1 MMVIINTLTKRKRF
15 VKGTRPLPSVR
26 SVTPC
31 KNGGGGDNDYESA
44 INARETR
51 CRVRKHSTRSLF
63 ARYTPTNAIR
73 RIHTHTRA
81 CTPLT
86 WHIPGG
92 NVCKCIHVIW
102 SDGDAVS
109 HSYSPT
115 RARTNPPPH
124 SLRASFQDRA
134 LQSVSATRP
143 VGASSF
149 VLPRNR
155 IPVVALATAGQ

>member
-1 MMVIINTLTKRKRF
+1 MHITIHCTCTERKILD
-15 VKGTRPLPSVR
+15 KGTRPLPSSVLRPRLRTAVTVR
-26 SVTPC
+26 GQMRAKLCVEFENTRPGCCSPVIHPPTPF
-31 KNGGGGDNDYESA
+31 DAYTHARA
-44 INARETR
+44 ITHTD
-51 CRVRKHSTRSLF
+51 K
-63 ARYTPTNAIR
+63 
-73 RIHTHTRA
+73 HTHVRA

-102 SDGDAVS
+102 SGGDGDAVS

-149 VLPRNR
+149 VL
-155 IPVVALATAGQ
+155 L